1 MNKKKLLIVS
11 ATNQDSDPRV
21 IRQINFLKDDFEVYC
36 CGVKNSIVS
45 KDRFIRMETYGNT
58 IFSKII
64 TGILKLLRLYRFA
77 ENYMLDTRF
86 NINSGKKFPVFDLI
100 IANDFDTLALTFR
113 TFKPEKV
120 IADFH
125 EYAPSEFEDRFYW
138 KYVNKRFV
146 INQCRKYLP
155 ELDAATTVC
164 ESIALE
170 FENEFGILPAV
181 ITNAPDF
188 HDLKPLPVKEKI
200 RIIHHGAAISS
211 RKIELMA
218 ETVSL
223 LDERFTLDLMLI
235 PNEKDY
241 YEKLKKSVEG
251 NNRINIIEPVGFSQI
266 IPFCNQYDIGL
277 FLLPPVNLNYRYA
290 LPNKFF
296 EYIQSRLAVITGP
309 SPEMTA
315 YIDRYGLGIHS
326 ETFSPVEVA
335 GKINKLSNDDIMK
348 YKINS
353 DKSAKKLSSEENRK
367 ILLELINKTINK
379 N

>member
-1 MNKKKLLIVS
+1 MNKKNILIVS

-45 KDRFIRMETYGNT
+45 EDRFIRLETFGNT

-64 TGILKLLRLYRFA
+64 TGILKFLRLYHTA
-77 ENYMLDTRF
+77 EYYMLDVRY
-86 NINSGKKFPVFDLI
+86 NINTGKEFPFFDLI

-113 TFKPEKV
+113 TFKSEKV

-125 EYAPSEFEDRFYW
+125 EYAPSEFEDKLYW
-138 KYVNKRFV
+138 KYVNKRYV

-155 ELDAATTVC
+155 ELDETTTVC

-170 FENEFGILPAV
+170 YKKEFGILPAV
-181 ITNAPDF
+181 ITNASDF
-188 HDLKPLPVKEKI
+188 HNLKPLPVKEKI

-211 RKIELMA
+211 RKIELMT

-223 LDERFTLDLMLI
+223 LDDRFTLDLMLI

-241 YEKLKKSVEG
+241 YEKLKNSVEK
-251 NNRINIIEPVGFSQI
+251 NDRINIIEPVGFSQI

-315 YIDRYGLGIHS
+315 YIDRYSLGIHS
-326 ETFSPVEVA
+326 ETFDPAEIA
-335 GKINKLSNDDIMK
+335 EKINKLSNEDIMNF
-348 YKINS
+348 KINS
-353 DKSAKKLSSEENRK
+353 DKSAEKLSSEENRK
-367 ILLELINKTINK
+367 ILLELIHKTIN
-379 N
+379 